1 MNTIDWP
8 EVNCLIE
15 ALELLVSKHKA
26 ILADTSID
34 EDTRSDHANDL
45 AYVEILLHKYEQMRD
60 QVAAAQ

>member
-1 MNTIDWP
+1 MTTIEWP

-15 ALELLVSKHKA
+15 ALALLEAKHKV

-45 AYVEILLHKYEQMRD
+45 AYVEILMHKYEQMRD
-60 QVAAAQ
+60 EIGAG